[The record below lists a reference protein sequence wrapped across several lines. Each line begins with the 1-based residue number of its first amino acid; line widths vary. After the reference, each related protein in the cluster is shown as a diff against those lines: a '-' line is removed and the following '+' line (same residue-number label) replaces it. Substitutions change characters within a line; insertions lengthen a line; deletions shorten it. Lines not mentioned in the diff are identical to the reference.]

1 MAGARAVALVYND
14 DKGELMRRM
23 KSVNML
29 LFPGGAA
36 SLEASSAFFKSAK
49 WMFEMALKFNTN
61 GDYFPVHG
69 TRTNPEHILLEHIP
83 STQSIGA
90 YLYNTL
96 GRQARVLALN

>member
-1 MAGARAVALVYND
+1 MAGGRAVALVYND

-29 LFPGGAA
+29 IFPGGAA
-36 SLEASSAFFKSAK
+36 SLEASSPFFKSAK

-69 TRTNPEHILLEHIP
+69 TRTLITFYLNTFPQHILSVLICTTH
-83 STQSIGA
+83 
-90 YLYNTL
+90 L
-96 GRQARVLALN
+96 GGRHVSWL

>member
-1 MAGARAVALVYND
+1 
-14 DKGELMRRM
+14 MRRM

-36 SLEASSAFFKSAK
+36 SLEASSPFFKSAK

-69 TRTNPEHILLEHIP
+69 TATNPEHILLNTFPQHIL
-83 STQSIGA
+83 SVLICT
-90 YLYNTL
+90 THL
-96 GRQARVLALN
+96 GGRHVSWL

>member
-36 SLEASSAFFKSAK
+36 SLEASSPFFKSAK

-69 TRTNPEHILLEHIP
+69 TATNPEHILLNTFPQHIL
-83 STQSIGA
+83 SVLICT
-90 YLYNTL
+90 THL
-96 GRQARVLALN
+96 GGRHVSWL